1 MANEIDVKKFF
12 SNLIEER
19 NADLEKAE
27 AELDELEK
35 KNETAETEEEL
46 QEISTKAEELKA
58 KIADLKAK
66 LAEAEA
72 QLAEL
77 DKPAKADDKPAE
89 ERNLKQIIEKRG
101 ANNMNEN
108 KNVYETPEYRNAWLK
123 KLQGNELNEVEE
135 RSMGSTN
142 VAVIPT
148 DTLNKIITKA
158 KAIAPLMDEI
168 TLLHIAGNVKI
179 GIEGV
184 VNDAT
189 IHTENGTITSSA
201 DTVLSVSLGAYEIV
215 KLVSISATVK
225 TMAVPAFEEWL
236 TEQIARKIAEKIEGY
251 IVNGTGSSQPKG
263 VDKETYTDKSNAVK
277 FASATAVTYDEIVT
291 MISLLPQRHNANAK
305 FYMNRKTLWGQVAK
319 VKDDSKYPIFNQ
331 LNNTI
336 MGYPIVNSDEFA
348 DGVIFFGDMK
358 CYYGNLSQDIKVESS
373 EQSGFRSNS
382 IDYRGT
388 ALFDGKVADTTGLI
402 KGANILSTTG
412 A

>member
-1 MANEIDVKKFF
+1 MSNEIDVKSFF

-19 NADLEKAE
+19 KADIENAEK
-27 AELDELEK
+27 ELDELEK

-46 QEISTKAEELKA
+46 QSIGTKAEELKT

-77 DKPAKADDKPAE
+77 DNPAPAEDDKPA
-89 ERNLKQIIEKRG
+89 ERNLKQIIEERG
-101 ANNMNEN
+101 AKKMDEI
-108 KNVYETPEYRNAWLK
+108 KNVYETKEYRNAWLK
-123 KLQGNELNEVEE
+123 RLQGNPLNEVEM
-135 RSMGSTN
+135 RSVGSNN
-142 VAVIPT
+142 VDVIPT

-179 GIEGV
+179 GIEGT
-184 VNDAT
+184 VNDASLHAQNST
-189 IHTENGTITSSA
+189 INPSG

-251 IVNGTGSSQPKG
+251 IVNGTGSSEPKG
-263 VDKETYTDKSNAVK
+263 VNAETYVAGTNAVK

-319 VKDDSKYPIFNQ
+319 VKDDSKYPVFNQ

-336 MGYPIVNSDEFA
+336 MGYPVVNSDEYA
-348 DGVIFFGDMK
+348 DGEIFFGDMK

-373 EQSGFRSNS
+373 EQSGFRNNA

-402 KGANILSTTG
+402 KGASNIE
-412 A
+412 

>member
-1 MANEIDVKKFF
+1 MANEIDVKSFF
-12 SNLIEER
+12 SSLIEER
-19 NADLEKAE
+19 KADIENAEK
-27 AELDELEK
+27 ELDELEK

-46 QEISTKAEELKA
+46 QSIGTKAEELKT

-77 DKPAKADDKPAE
+77 DNPAPAEDDKPA
-89 ERNLKQIIEKRG
+89 ERNLKQIIEERG
-101 ANNMNEN
+101 AKKMDEI
-108 KNVYETPEYRNAWLK
+108 KNVYETKEYRNAWLK
-123 KLQGNELNEVEE
+123 RLQGNPLNEVEM
-135 RSMGSTN
+135 RSVGSNN
-142 VAVIPT
+142 VDVIPT

-179 GIEGV
+179 GIEGT
-184 VNDAT
+184 VNDASL
-189 IHTENGTITSSA
+189 HAQNATITPSG

-251 IVNGTGSSQPKG
+251 IVNGTGSSEPKG
-263 VDKETYTDKSNAVK
+263 VNAETYVAGTNAVK

-319 VKDDSKYPIFNQ
+319 VKDDSKYPVFNQ

-336 MGYPIVNSDEFA
+336 MGYPVVNSDEYA
-348 DGVIFFGDMK
+348 DGEIFFGDMK

-373 EQSGFRSNS
+373 EQSGFRNNA

-402 KGANILSTTG
+402 KGASNIE
-412 A
+412 